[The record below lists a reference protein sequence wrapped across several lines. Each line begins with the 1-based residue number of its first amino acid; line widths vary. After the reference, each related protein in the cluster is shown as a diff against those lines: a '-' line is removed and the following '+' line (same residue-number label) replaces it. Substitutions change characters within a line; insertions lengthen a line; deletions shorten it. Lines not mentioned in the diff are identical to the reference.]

1 MFLLHQPGEVIGYHF
16 PFIKTLPSLI
26 FPLEN
31 QRVSSMIEFSLLE
44 TIYCLY
50 CPSERF
56 VRIPGNL
63 HKLLVPG
70 KNRNHEEEESIW
82 IYIRQ

>member
-1 MFLLHQPGEVIGYHF
+1 MLLLHQPGEVIGYHF

-26 FPLEN
+26 CPLEN

-44 TIYCLY
+44 TIYC
-50 CPSERF
+50 PSERF
-56 VRIPGNL
+56 VRIPGYL
-63 HKLLVPG
+63 RKLLVPG

-82 IYIRQ
+82 IDSSQ